1 MEEALFTEEEDE
13 SIVLGSSS
21 TKVAMDLGK
30 NCLVMKILS
39 CKSILLD
46 SLRKNLRMI
55 WKLNKGVQISE
66 IENETYMVEFS
77 DKKDKKKV
85 LEMSPWSFEKQ
96 LILLQEFKGEQ
107 APKKISLTRSPFW
120 IQIHN
125 LPLKSRTRETS
136 RAIGTT
142 IGEVL
147 VVDVEESG
155 VQWGKCLRVKVS
167 IDVTKRLV

>member
-21 TKVAMDLGK
+21 TKAAMDLGK

-39 CKSILLD
+39 RKSILLD

-55 WKLNKGVQISE
+55 WKLNKGVQISK

-125 LPLKSRTRETS
+125 LPLKSRTRETG
-136 RAIGTT
+136 RAIGTM
-142 IGEVL
+142 IGENVI
-147 VVDVEESG
+147 ESRSALTLQNVWSDEKG
-155 VQWGKCLRVKVS
+155 
-167 IDVTKRLV
+167 